1 MCSPVFSAASKYI
14 YYFYYFELFTFLHPI
29 TFIGMKK
36 DGPEFILIDK
46 LVKWPRNK
54 WALKVCFPIL
64 ISSAICLLSYNTM

>member
-1 MCSPVFSAASKYI
+1 
-14 YYFYYFELFTFLHPI
+14 
-29 TFIGMKK
+29 MKK